1 MMYKKSYNV
10 AKMYIVII
18 THEKRNGCS
27 VTEGKRRKIKL
38 CQMNRYNALSISD
51 KLVFIDPHCSRRRV
65 MRMVIVKVIKKSRA
79 INAH

>member
-1 MMYKKSYNV
+1 
-10 AKMYIVII
+10 
-18 THEKRNGCS
+18 
-27 VTEGKRRKIKL
+27 
-38 CQMNRYNALSISD
+38 MNRYNALSISD